1 MKRLVLIADDPG
13 SMRTIRLALRSAGAL
28 RLVASIDGR
37 WSARRALFE
46 HEPDVVIVDEMRQTP
61 YARLRI
67 QEVGEVTPQARLV
80 LLTSGLGTASL
91 EHAFDAGANAIVN
104 IRFATS
110 NIASGAA
117 EVMAYGTAVVVS

>member
-1 MKRLVLIADDPG
+1 
-13 SMRTIRLALRSAGAL
+13 MRTIRLALRSAGAL

-67 QEVGEVTPQARLV
+67 QEVGEVTPQALLV

-91 EHAFDAGANAIVN
+91 EHAFDAGANAIVS
-104 IRFATS
+104 RQL
-110 NIASGAA
+110 
-117 EVMAYGTAVVVS
+117 GTATLGTLLRELTAGAVFHAPSRPAIDHTARTSA